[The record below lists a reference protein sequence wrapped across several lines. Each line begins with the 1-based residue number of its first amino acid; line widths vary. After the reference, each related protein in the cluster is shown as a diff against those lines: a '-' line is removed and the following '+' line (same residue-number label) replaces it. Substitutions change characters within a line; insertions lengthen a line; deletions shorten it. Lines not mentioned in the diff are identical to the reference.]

1 MYLLNFFSQSLIS
14 LKIDLI
20 IMTDERFGLI
30 ILPLLIFF
38 ARILDVSLQTLRIIF
53 TSRDQIKLAPIV
65 GFFEV
70 FIWLLA
76 IGQLFINI
84 SNILYYFAYSG
95 GFATGNYVGIYI
107 DRKLSIGL
115 LNIQLIVT
123 QNPDKLLKSL
133 KEAGYG
139 LTVLSAEGYNNKLIQ
154 LIIKRKNLKQ
164 VLEII
169 EQIYEN
175 AFISIQQVHS
185 VKGGIFPHPVR
196 RERFYL
202 KKQRKGK

>member
-1 MYLLNFFSQSLIS
+1 
-14 LKIDLI
+14 
-20 IMTDERFGLI
+20 MTDEITGLI
-30 ILPLLIFF
+30 IIPLLIFL
-38 ARILDVSLQTLRIIF
+38 ARILDVSLLTLRIIF

-84 SNILYYFAYSG
+84 SNIFYYFAYAG
-95 GFATGNYVGIYI
+95 GFATGTYVGIYI

-115 LNIQLIVT
+115 LNIQLIVLRK
-123 QNPDKLLKSL
+123 PDKLLNSL

-139 LTVLSAEGYNNKLIQ
+139 LTVLTAEGYNNILIQ

-164 VLEII
+164 VIAII
-169 EQIYEN
+169 EKNYEN
-175 AFISIQQVHS
+175 AFVSIQQVQS
-185 VKGGIFPHPVR
+185 VKGGIFPPPAR
-196 RERFYL
+196 RERIYL
-202 KKQRKGK
+202 KKQRKGR

>member
-1 MYLLNFFSQSLIS
+1 
-14 LKIDLI
+14 
-20 IMTDERFGLI
+20 MTDDMFGLFLI
-30 ILPLLIFF
+30 PLLIFF
-38 ARILDVSLQTLRIIF
+38 ARILDVSLLTLRIIF

-84 SNILYYFAYSG
+84 SNILYYFAYAG

-115 LNIQLIVT
+115 LNLQLIIT
-123 QNPDKLLKSL
+123 QNPDILLKSL

-139 LTVLSAEGYNNKLIQ
+139 LTVLSTEGYHNTLIQ
-154 LIIKRKNLKQ
+154 LIIKRKNFKQ
-164 VLEII
+164 VIDII
-169 EQIYEN
+169 EQKYEN
-175 AFISIQQVHS
+175 AFISVQQVQS
-185 VKGGIFPHPVR
+185 VKGGKFPPPVR
-196 RERFYL
+196 REGIYF

>member
-1 MYLLNFFSQSLIS
+1 
-14 LKIDLI
+14 
-20 IMTDERFGLI
+20 MTDEIFGLVG
-30 ILPLLIFF
+30 LPLLIFF
-38 ARILDVSLQTLRIIF
+38 ARIFDVSLQTLRIIF

-76 IGQLFINI
+76 IGQLFGNV
-84 SNILYYFAYSG
+84 SNILYYIGYAG

-115 LNIQLIVT
+115 LNIQLIVMRK
-123 QNPDKLLKSL
+123 PDTLLNSL

-139 LTVLSAEGYNNKLIQ
+139 LTVLTAEGYNNTLIQ
-154 LIIKRKNLKQ
+154 LIIKRKNIKQ

-169 EQIYEN
+169 EQNYEN
-175 AFISIQQVHS
+175 AFISVHQVQS
-185 VKGGIFPHPVR
+185 VKGGIFPPPIR
-196 RERFYL
+196 RQKFYL
-202 KKQRKGK
+202 KKQRKTK

>member
-1 MYLLNFFSQSLIS
+1 MA
-14 LKIDLI
+14 
-20 IMTDERFGLI
+20 DEIFALI

-84 SNILYYFAYSG
+84 SNILYYFAYAG
-95 GFATGNYVGIYI
+95 GFATGNYIGIYI

-115 LNIQLIVT
+115 LNIQLIIT

-133 KEAGYG
+133 REAGYG
-139 LTVLSAEGYNNKLIQ
+139 LTVLSAEGYHNKLIQ
-154 LIIKRKNLKQ
+154 LIIKRKNLRQ

-175 AFISIQQVHS
+175 AFISVQQVQS
-185 VKGGIFPHPVR
+185 VKGGIFPPPVR

-202 KKQRKGK
+202 KKQRKDK